1 MYRLTKQKYLCE
13 TEFFDFKKKFKT
25 LSINEK
31 KIGLQEAKRR
41 INLRLKGKV
50 GVDMGYSSKSSFLN
64 RKFVKRVLDK
74 NSKIKVLIATHCFL
88 DAPNAIGKLLFS
100 DFFEWLEFLG
110 NFSRSS
116 DYQWYIKSHPDF
128 KIESHKILNNLL
140 KKFPHIKLIDPSTS
154 HHQLKKEGIDFAL
167 TCYGT
172 IGFEYAMLGIPVINA
187 SRNNPHISYNFN
199 FHPKTKKEY
208 INLLKNLKKTKLKI
222 NQKEIYEYYFMMH
235 IFYTKNWLLN
245 DLAKIEKKAGG
256 FRKIYNEKIYD
267 LWIKEFNLKKHY
279 QIFKILNNFVKSKE
293 FRLDFKTAN
302 FSLLDEIKKGRNIS

>member
-1 MYRLTKQKYLCE
+1 MVY
-13 TEFFDFKKKFKT
+13 
-25 LSINEK
+25 
-31 KIGLQEAKRR
+31 KI
-41 INLRLKGKV
+41 
-50 GVDMGYSSKSSFLN
+50 SS
-64 RKFVKRVLDK
+64 
-74 NSKIKVLIATHCFL
+74 
-88 DAPNAIGKLLFS
+88 
-100 DFFEWLEFLG
+100 
-110 NFSRSS
+110 
-116 DYQWYIKSHPDF
+116 DF

-140 KKFPHIKLIDPSTS
+140 KKFPYIKLIDPSTS

-172 IGFEYAMLGIPVINA
+172 IGFEYAMLGIPENA

-267 LWIKEFNLKKHY
+267 LWIKEFNLKKNY
-279 QIFKILNNFVKSKE
+279 KIFKILNNFVKSKE

-302 FSLLDEIKKGRNIS
+302 FSLLDEIKKGRNII